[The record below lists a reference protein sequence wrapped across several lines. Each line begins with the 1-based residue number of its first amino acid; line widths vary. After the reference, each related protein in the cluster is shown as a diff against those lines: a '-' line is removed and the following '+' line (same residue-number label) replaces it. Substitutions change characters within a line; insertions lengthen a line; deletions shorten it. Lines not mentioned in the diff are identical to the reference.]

1 MTRPPKPTSLTD
13 GVEIP
18 DLLRVDGGE
27 HPLLRRV
34 LFSIGAAV
42 CLVLG
47 IVGWLVPVVTGVPFY
62 VLGAVLLA
70 KAVPSFGHW
79 LNAKERGWSLR
90 HRLWLRP
97 RLAARLR
104 HERQE
109 REERERAAAAAGG
122 DGAQSSS
129 GEAA

>member
-1 MTRPPKPTSLTD
+1 MTRSPKPTSLTE

-79 LNAKERGWSLR
+79 LNAKERGWPLR
-90 HRLWLRP
+90 YRLWLRP
-97 RLAARLR
+97 RLAARRR

-109 REERERAAAAAGG
+109 QERTAAAAQG